1 MFDWFFGITGAV
13 AEAVEGGVAQAAEAG
28 AADAAAVGEISTGAA
43 IIQMA
48 LPIVLMI
55 AVFYFLLIRPQ
66 KKKDKKV
73 KEMLDALKPGDRVTT
88 IGGIYGTIKS
98 IKDDTVTL
106 LVGGQQTEMIIAR
119 WGIRQVEEVTVEN
132 DGEILA

>member
-1 MFDWFFGITGAV
+1 MFDWLFSITGAV
-13 AEAVEGGVAQAAEAG
+13 AEAG